1 MFHGFGSGV
10 PSSSA
15 RQTCVTWKGPSQRGG
30 GGEELRGRA
39 CVGLLGKVCVRAPDR
54 PPRAAYY
61 AQIAGDSAGAPDGTV
76 HFTELLAILFCR
88 LGRHHHTGA
97 GPMWLRRMPGHEGRP
112 W

>member
-15 RQTCVTWKGPSQRGG
+15 RQTCVTRKGPSQQG

-54 PPRAAYY
+54 PPGAAYY
-61 AQIAGDSAGAPDGTV
+61 AQIAGDSAGASDGTV

-97 GPMWLRRMPGHEGRP
+97 GPMWLRRMPGHGGRP